1 MARPGLEPG
10 SLSIRETSE
19 LLSHMADFISFPHL
33 TALKVEVLF
42 SLRFA
47 LQCVSRYIGG
57 DDFALINYVF
67 SCYVD
72 IIGQ

>member
-1 MARPGLEPG
+1 MARSGLEPG
-10 SLSIRETSE
+10 CLSIHETTE
-19 LLSHMADFISFPHL
+19 LLSHMADFRSFPLL
-33 TALKVEVLF
+33 TVLKDEVLF

-47 LQCVSRYIGG
+47 LQCVCRYIGG
-57 DDFALINYVF
+57 DDFALINDVF